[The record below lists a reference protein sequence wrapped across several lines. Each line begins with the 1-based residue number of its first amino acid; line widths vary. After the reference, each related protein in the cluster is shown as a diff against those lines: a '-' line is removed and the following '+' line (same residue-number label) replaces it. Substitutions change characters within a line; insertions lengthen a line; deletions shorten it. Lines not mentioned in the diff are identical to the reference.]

1 MSTSKRTIIVT
12 GGASG
17 IGLGI
22 TRFLASQS
30 QSQSQ
35 PNNTQTH
42 IAIFDINPTAGSE
55 VLVAL
60 NKEFHSTTSTDTDT
74 GSGSS
79 VSFSFK
85 HCDVSSWESQAAA
98 FEEVHAEQGRIDV
111 VFANAG
117 ITEKGTLLVS
127 SQEEQGKGKGKPVK
141 PDLRT
146 LDVNLVGVIYSVKLA
161 IHYISKNEPAT
172 TSGTASRGSIICTAS
187 NAGLYPF
194 PVAPIYSTAKHAV
207 VGLVRSLAR
216 PLVKENIQINALA
229 PSVIETNIS
238 SDLAL
243 FKSMVITPMSTAT
256 RAVAQLLSDPR
267 LTGKVAEVHGENV
280 TFAEPPPYVDED
292 TERNIEMFWT
302 LGYA

>member
-22 TRFLASQS
+22 TRSLA
-30 QSQSQ
+30 SQSQ
-35 PNNTQTH
+35 PNNTH
-42 IAIFDINPTAGSE
+42 IHISIFDINRTAGLE
-55 VLVAL
+55 VLSAL
-60 NKEFHSTTSTDTDT
+60 NKEFSTTANIDT
-74 GSGSS
+74 GSSS

-98 FEEVHAEQGRIDV
+98 FEQVYAEQGRIDV

-127 SQEEQGKGKGKPVK
+127 EEEREEGEGKGKPVK

-161 IHYISKNEPAT
+161 IYYISKNEPST
-172 TSGTASRGSIICTAS
+172 TSSTASKGSILCTAS

-194 PVAPIYSTAKHAV
+194 PIAPIYSTAKHAII
-207 VGLVRSLAR
+207 GLVRSLAR
-216 PLVKENIQINALA
+216 SLKKENIQINALA
-229 PSVIETNIS
+229 PAVIETNIS

-256 RAVAQLLSDPR
+256 RAVAQLLADPG
-267 LTGKVAEVHGENV
+267 LTGKVAELHGENV
-280 TFAEPPPYVDED
+280 TFAEPPPYVDENSG
-292 TERNIEMFWT
+292 RNIEMFWT